1 MVDRVVELTP
11 EQHKIYKEMLSQ
23 LKAEYLG
30 GQITAANEAIKLNKL
45 VQICLGTAYGPDG
58 NISIPS
64 QPRIDTLLEIIEE
77 AAAKVIVFVPLT
89 GALHALAEAVS
100 QVHTVAVIHG
110 GVSKTKRDDIFA
122 DFMSPHGVKVLIAQP
137 GTMSHGLSLT
147 AANVIV
153 WYGPINSAE
162 IFTQANAR
170 IVRPGQTRNTLIVRI
185 QGSAIERK
193 MYERLERKESMQG
206 TLLDMFN

>member
-1 MVDRVVELTP
+1 
-11 EQHKIYKEMLSQ
+11 
-23 LKAEYLG
+23 
-30 GQITAANEAIKLNKL
+30 
-45 VQICLGTAYGPDG
+45 
-58 NISIPS
+58 
-64 QPRIDTLLEIIEE
+64 
-77 AAAKVIVFVPLT
+77 
-89 GALHALAEAVS
+89 
-100 QVHTVAVIHG
+100 
-110 GVSKTKRDDIFA
+110 
-122 DFMSPHGVKVLIAQP
+122 
-137 GTMSHGLSLT
+137 
-147 AANVIV
+147 VIV